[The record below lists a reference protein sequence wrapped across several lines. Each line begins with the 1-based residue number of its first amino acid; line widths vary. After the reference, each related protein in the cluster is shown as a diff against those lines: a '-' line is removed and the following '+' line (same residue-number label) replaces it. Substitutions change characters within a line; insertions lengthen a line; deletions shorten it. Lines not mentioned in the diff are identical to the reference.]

1 MKKMILS
8 TAALLTIVSLAA
20 CSNKQDTKKE
30 TSNSQS
36 TTKVTSKSANTSKSK
51 DTSTDSEDTTTSSLL
66 TDAEISKAK
75 TVGDFKKL
83 FAKLMDQTVSLTEE
97 AGASVTGS
105 AKVGYDATVSSLKQ
119 QMETQKEIF
128 NESLE
133 SIGSDSTVVPKED
146 REALIESL
154 KDELVEDLE
163 SARKEMKDLQKEL
176 SKSPVAD
183 DDSDDSDSDS
193 EE

>member
-20 CSNKQDTKKE
+20 CSNKQETKKE

-36 TTKVTSKSANTSKSK
+36 TTKVTSKSANTTKSK
-51 DTSTDSEDTTTSSLL
+51 DTSTDSEKGSTSSVV
-66 TDAEISKAK
+66 TDEDISKAK

-83 FAKLMDQTVSLTEE
+83 YAKLMDQTVSLTEE
-97 AGASVTGS
+97 AGSSVTGS
-105 AKVGYDATVSSLKQ
+105 AKEQYDATISALKQ
-119 QMETQKEIF
+119 ELENQKDIF
-128 NESLE
+128 NEGLE

-146 REALIESL
+146 REALIEIL
-154 KDELVEDLE
+154 KDARDELE
-163 SARKEMKDLQKEL
+163 SRRKELKDMQKEL

>member
-8 TAALLTIVSLAA
+8 TAALLMIVSLAA
-20 CSNKQDTKKE
+20 CSNKQETKKE

-51 DTSTDSEDTTTSSLL
+51 DTSTDSEDTSSSSLL

-83 FAKLMDQTVSLTEE
+83 FAKLMDQSVSITEE
-97 AGASVTGS
+97 AGGSVTGS
-105 AKVGYDATVSSLKQ
+105 AKEQYDATISALKQ
-119 QMETQKEIF
+119 GLENQKDIF
-128 NESLE
+128 NEGLE

-154 KDELVEDLE
+154 KDAREELE
-163 SARKEMKDLQKEL
+163 SARKEMKDMQKEL

-193 EE
+193 DE

>member
-8 TAALLTIVSLAA
+8 TAALLTIVSLTA

-51 DTSTDSEDTTTSSLL
+51 DTSTDSEETSSSTLL

-83 FAKLMDQTVSLTEE
+83 FAKLMDQSVSISEE
-97 AGASVTGS
+97 AGTSVTGS
-105 AKVGYDATVSSLKQ
+105 AKEQYDAMISTLKQ
-119 QMETQKEIF
+119 GLENQKDIF
-128 NESLE
+128 NEGLE

-146 REALIESL
+146 REALIEIL
-154 KDELVEDLE
+154 KDAREELE
-163 SARKEMKDLQKEL
+163 STRKEMKDMQKEL

>member
-8 TAALLTIVSLAA
+8 TAALLTIVSLVA

-51 DTSTDSEDTTTSSLL
+51 DTSTDSEDTSTSSLL

-83 FAKLMDQTVSLTEE
+83 FAKLMDQSVSITEE
-97 AGASVTGS
+97 AGTSVTGS
-105 AKVGYDATVSSLKQ
+105 AKEQYDAMISALKQ
-119 QMETQKEIF
+119 ELENQKDIF
-128 NESLE
+128 NEGLE

-146 REALIESL
+146 REVLIESL
-154 KDELVEDLE
+154 KDAREELE
-163 SARKEMKDLQKEL
+163 STRKEMKDMQKEL

-183 DDSDDSDSDS
+183 DDSDDSDS

>member
-1 MKKMILS
+1 MRKMILS

-20 CSNKQDTKKE
+20 CSNKQDTTKE

-36 TTKVTSKSANTSKSK
+36 TTKVTSKSANTSTSK
-51 DTSTDSEDTTTSSLL
+51 DTSTDSEDTSSSSVL

-83 FAKLMDQTVSLTEE
+83 FAKLMDQSVSITEE
-97 AGASVTGS
+97 AGTSVTGS
-105 AKVGYDATVSSLKQ
+105 AKEQYDATISALKQ
-119 QMETQKEIF
+119 ELENQKDIF
-128 NESLE
+128 NEGLE

-146 REALIESL
+146 REVLIESL
-154 KDELVEDLE
+154 KDAREELE
-163 SARKEMKDLQKEL
+163 STRKEMKDMQKEL

-183 DDSDDSDSDS
+183 DDSDDSDS

>member
-51 DTSTDSEDTTTSSLL
+51 DTSTDSEDTSTSSLL
-66 TDAEISKAK
+66 TDVEISKAK

-128 NESLE
+128 NEGLE
-133 SIGSDSTVVPKED
+133 TIGSDSTIVPKED
-146 REALIESL
+146 REALIERL
-154 KDELVEDLE
+154 KDARDELE
-163 SARKEMKDLQKEL
+163 STRKELKDMQKEL
-176 SKSPVAD
+176 GKSPVAD
-183 DDSDDSDSDS
+183 DDSDDSNSDS

>member
-8 TAALLTIVSLAA
+8 TVALLTIVSLVA
-20 CSNKQDTKKE
+20 CSNKEDIKKE

-36 TTKVTSKSANTSKSK
+36 TTKVTSKSATTSKSK
-51 DTSTDSEDTTTSSLL
+51 DTSTDSEDTSISSLL

-83 FAKLMDQTVSLTEE
+83 FANLIDQSVSLTEE

-105 AKVGYDATVSSLKQ
+105 VKEQYDVTIRGLK
-119 QMETQKEIF
+119 EKLESQKEVF
-128 NESLE
+128 YESLE
-133 SIGSDSTVVPKED
+133 SIGLNSTIVPKED
-146 REALIESL
+146 REDLIERL
-154 KDELVEDLE
+154 KDARDEFE
-163 SARKEMKDLQKEL
+163 STRKELKDMQKEL

-183 DDSDDSDSDS
+183 DDSDDSDS

>member
-20 CSNKQDTKKE
+20 CSNKQETKKE

-36 TTKVTSKSANTSKSK
+36 TTKVTSKSANTTKSK
-51 DTSTDSEDTTTSSLL
+51 DTSTDSEKGSTSSVV
-66 TDAEISKAK
+66 TDEDISKAK

-83 FAKLMDQTVSLTEE
+83 YAKLMDQTVSLTEE
-97 AGASVTGS
+97 AGSSVTGS
-105 AKVGYDATVSSLKQ
+105 AKEQYDATISALKQ
-119 QMETQKEIF
+119 ELENQKDIF
-128 NESLE
+128 NEGLE

-154 KDELVEDLE
+154 KDARDELE
-163 SARKEMKDLQKEL
+163 SRRKELKDMQKEL

>member
-8 TAALLTIVSLAA
+8 SAALLTIVSLSA

-51 DTSTDSEDTTTSSLL
+51 DTSTDSEDTSSSSLL

-83 FAKLMDQTVSLTEE
+83 FAKLMDQSVSITEE
-97 AGASVTGS
+97 AGTSVTGS
-105 AKVGYDATVSSLKQ
+105 AKEQYDATVSALKQ
-119 QMETQKEIF
+119 ELENQKDIF
-128 NESLE
+128 NEGLE

-154 KDELVEDLE
+154 KDAREELE
-163 SARKEMKDLQKEL
+163 STRKEMKDMQKEL

>member
-36 TTKVTSKSANTSKSK
+36 TTKVTSKSANTTKSK
-51 DTSTDSEDTTTSSLL
+51 DTSTDSEKGSTSSVV
-66 TDAEISKAK
+66 TDEDISKAK

-83 FAKLMDQTVSLTEE
+83 YAKLMDQTVSLTEE
-97 AGASVTGS
+97 AGSSVTGS
-105 AKVGYDATVSSLKQ
+105 AKEQYDAMISTLKQ
-119 QMETQKEIF
+119 GLENQKDIF
-128 NESLE
+128 NEGLE
-133 SIGSDSTVVPKED
+133 SIGSDSTVVPKEE

-154 KDELVEDLE
+154 KDAREELE
-163 SARKEMKDLQKEL
+163 STRKEMKDMQKEL

-183 DDSDDSDSDS
+183 DDSDDSDS

>member
-20 CSNKQDTKKE
+20 CSNKQDTQKD

-51 DTSTDSEDTTTSSLL
+51 DTSTDSEETSSSSLL

-83 FAKLMDQTVSLTEE
+83 FAKLMDQSVSITEE
-97 AGASVTGS
+97 AGTSVTGS
-105 AKVGYDATVSSLKQ
+105 AKEQYDAMISTLKQ
-119 QMETQKEIF
+119 GLENQKDIF
-128 NESLE
+128 NEGLE

-154 KDELVEDLE
+154 KDAREELE
-163 SARKEMKDLQKEL
+163 STRKEMKDMQKEL

>member
-51 DTSTDSEDTTTSSLL
+51 DTSTDSEDTSSSTLL

-83 FAKLMDQTVSLTEE
+83 FAKLMDQSVSLTEE
-97 AGASVTGS
+97 AGTSVTGP
-105 AKVGYDATVSSLKQ
+105 AKEQYDAMISTLRQ
-119 QMETQKEIF
+119 GLENQKDIF
-128 NESLE
+128 NEGLE

-146 REALIESL
+146 RAALLEIL
-154 KDELVEDLE
+154 KDAREELE
-163 SARKEMKDLQKEL
+163 STR
-176 SKSPVAD
+176 
-183 DDSDDSDSDS
+183 
-193 EE
+193 

>member
-8 TAALLTIVSLAA
+8 TAALLMIVSLAA
-20 CSNKQDTKKE
+20 CSNKQETKKE

-51 DTSTDSEDTTTSSLL
+51 DTSTDSEDTSSSSLL

-83 FAKLMDQTVSLTEE
+83 FAKLMDQSVSITEE

-105 AKVGYDATVSSLKQ
+105 AKEQYDATISALKQ
-119 QMETQKEIF
+119 GLENQKDIF
-128 NESLE
+128 NEGLE

-154 KDELVEDLE
+154 KDAREELE
-163 SARKEMKDLQKEL
+163 STRKEMKDMQKEL

-193 EE
+193 DE

>member
-51 DTSTDSEDTTTSSLL
+51 DTSTDSEDTSTSSLL

-119 QMETQKEIF
+119 
-128 NESLE
+128 
-133 SIGSDSTVVPKED
+133 
-146 REALIESL
+146 
-154 KDELVEDLE
+154 
-163 SARKEMKDLQKEL
+163 
-176 SKSPVAD
+176 
-183 DDSDDSDSDS
+183 
-193 EE
+193 